1 MNYKGEF
8 KVSTNVKVMPE
19 NASRKI
25 DKGGRLTIPSGI
37 RSRFGFEL
45 GEKMD
50 YYVIDID
57 GEQYIAFKRHEEE
70 EELD

>member
-1 MNYKGEF
+1 MYK
-8 KVSTNVKVMPE
+8 VIPE

-37 RSRFGFEL
+37 RNRFGFEL

-50 YYVIDID
+50 YYVIEID
-57 GEQYIAFKRHEEE
+57 DEQYIAFKRHEDNEE
-70 EELD
+70 IDES